1 MQITIVCVACAKR
14 YLADDKALE
23 KGMVCPACGG
33 AMKSAPKL
41 NIKNPTP
48 VETYDPFWNDMPSA
62 SMGRLRAQDDLTKKV
77 LYWGGMAVGAILLL
91 GTAWI
96 LYGKFSGGPD
106 AVVAAKPAEPPKPVE
121 PTPTPTAE
129 TANELASTPA
139 FVSSSALTPSKLTGK
154 GGKAKKSVA
163 DLIEAEGD
171 GVVHISVYDGHGELY
186 GTGSGLIIG
195 RHKIDEWIEPEVK
208 KDQGPPKGELW
219 LVATNH
225 HVIAGASGASVRMR
239 DGTIRKARG
248 LISYNRDRDLAIL
261 ALDDAPKKLKIMQL
275 FNENAIRQ
283 GEEVMAIG
291 HPKGFDF
298 TVSTG
303 IISAI
308 RGSRELPEEVAEQ
321 VHAPEDQQWVQTTA
335 AITNGNSGGP
345 LMTMTG
351 EVIGINTW
359 GFSSAGNLAFAS
371 HIKHLADMNKTS
383 VVVDHEKKARVK
395 LLPFSEA
402 KPADVAERIG
412 DKGDWLESEVREEL
426 ERSAK
431 RAIAIDWRPSTKGDY
446 VSFQAVA
453 TMLTLSAVY
462 RFNVPE
468 IKPLSES
475 LSKRKWEF
483 ETEVKQINQYALE
496 NLSERQW
503 GVFFFGKI
511 RRINS
516 ATNRHLWVDL
526 TGRGHVVA
534 VTIPQNQTTPKL
546 SVGDD
551 IAVLGYRTGL
561 APENNRLPRG
571 VHNILAGLVL
581 PVTLPPVPE
590 DVVLQQAYDL
600 VKHHR
605 EDQGFDEYVRKFA
618 DVYERVVPLL
628 GKQGMRWQRLNL
640 NSRGRQFDA
649 VRFSVP
655 PTLNCDLIWSF
666 NCPDDSIEEWGVM
679 PVGNFPIRIVGNSFT
694 YRNMPAPQLSKEE
707 SKHVI
712 LQCLSGGLLVPDEDY
727 LLWFTFK
734 NSAPRRV
741 AVSIRVVPTGSFEAQ
756 NQLSVGNVAKDG
768 AAFRA
773 EDMNRMI
780 KVQQERAAAEANKPP
795 STPTKATLVKPMPS
809 DKPEPSPSSAP
820 SPDSSAPST
829 SPPTPT
835 PAPTPSSTPTGS
847 ASPATP
853 TATPSAT
860 GAAAPATK

>member
-1 MQITIVCVACAKR
+1 MRITIVCVACAKR
-14 YLADDKALE
+14 YLADEKTLE
-23 KGMVCPACGG
+23 KGMICPACGG
-33 AMKSAPKL
+33 AMKSAPRL
-41 NIKNPTP
+41 DIKNVTP
-48 VETYDPFWNDMPSA
+48 PEVYDPFWNDMPAASA
-62 SMGRLRAQDDLTKKV
+62 GRLQAQDDLTRKV
-77 LYWGGMAVGAILLL
+77 LYWGSMAVGAILLL

-96 LYGKFSGGPD
+96 LYGKFSGGPEP
-106 AVVAAKPAEPPKPVE
+106 VVAAKPVEPPKPEPAPIVE
-121 PTPTPTAE
+121 PVNNA
-129 TANELASTPA
+129 ATPA
-139 FVSSSALTPSKLTGK
+139 FVSSGALTSSKVTK
-154 GGKAKKSVA
+154 GRAKKSVA

-171 GVVHISVYDGHGELY
+171 GVVHISVFDAHGEPY

-195 RHKIDEWIEPEVK
+195 RHKIDEWVEPEVK
-208 KDQGPPKGELW
+208 KDQGAPKGELW

-225 HVIAGASGASVRMR
+225 HVIAGASGATVRLR
-239 DGTIRKARG
+239 DGTSQKARG
-248 LISYNRDRDLAIL
+248 LVAYNRDRDLAIL
-261 ALDDAPKKLKIMQL
+261 ALDNAPKKLKILQPVTD
-275 FNENAIRQ
+275 NALRQ

-303 IISAI
+303 IVSAI
-308 RGSRELPEEVAEQ
+308 RGSKELPEEVAEQ

-359 GFSSAGNLAFAS
+359 GFNSGGNLAFAS
-371 HIKHLADMNKTS
+371 HIKHLADLNKYS
-383 VVVDHEKKARVK
+383 VAVGDDKKARVK
-395 LLPFSEA
+395 LLPFSDA

-412 DKGDWLESEVREEL
+412 DKSDWLESEVREEL

-431 RAIAIDWRPSTKGDY
+431 RAIAIDWRPTTKGDY

-475 LSKRKWEF
+475 LAKRKWEF
-483 ETEVKQINQYALE
+483 ETEVRQINQYALE
-496 NLSERQW
+496 NLVERQW

-534 VTIPQNQTTPKL
+534 VTIPQNQTPPKL
-546 SVGDD
+546 AVGDD

-590 DVVLQQAYDL
+590 DMDLQKAYDL
-600 VKHHR
+600 VKYHR

-618 DVYERVVPLL
+618 DVYERALPLI
-628 GKQGMRWQRLNL
+628 GKQAVRWQRFNL
-640 NSRGRQFDA
+640 NTRGRQFDA

-666 NCPDDSIEEWGVM
+666 NSPDDAIEEWGVM
-679 PVGNFPIRIVGNSFT
+679 PVGNFPIRIIGNSFT
-694 YRNMPAPQLSKEE
+694 YRNMPAPSLSKEE
-707 SKHVI
+707 SKQVI

-734 NSAPRRV
+734 NPAPRRIAV
-741 AVSIRVVPTGSFEAQ
+741 AIRVVPTGAFQAQ
-756 NQLSVGNVAKDG
+756 SQFSVGNVAKDG
-768 AAFRA
+768 AAFKPD
-773 EDMNRMI
+773 DMTRMI
-780 KVQQERAAAEANKPP
+780 KIQQERAAAEANKPP
-795 STPTKATLVKPMPS
+795 GTPTKATLVKPTTTDKQDSVPPS
-809 DKPEPSPSSAP
+809 TPT
-820 SPDSSAPST
+820 PST
-829 SPPTPT
+829 SPTGSAVPATPAATAVPTPT
-835 PAPTPSSTPTGS
+835 
-847 ASPATP
+847 ATP
-853 TATPSAT
+853 TATPTPSAT
-860 GAAAPATK
+860 SSGTATASPATK